1 MDLTLLEGR
10 IGGST
15 VYAQSLVSELRR
27 REDVD
32 VSVIS
37 SGSAGGPLATARWM
51 LAGANAGAHA
61 AGADILHCPAFLAP
75 LKSDV
80 PLVITIHD
88 LALGRM
94 PEGHAFEW
102 RMYYRLLVP
111 RLARKARVII
121 TPTETTKAD
130 VVAAFGIPPD
140 RVRAIHSGID
150 ERFFG
155 FTSRD
160 RAGLLAEPLIVFSGP
175 PIARKNL
182 DLVLRAMANARG
194 ETATRNARLH
204 ITGASGS
211 EHPRYDAMI
220 DDLGLRSRVTWT
232 GALPFQDLAELYRRA
247 DLLVYPSFLE
257 GFGFPPLEAMAV
269 GTPVVASNASCLPE
283 VLGDGALLVD
293 PHDDAGF
300 AQAVESVL
308 TDGDVRRGLVARGVA
323 RARQFTWSRCAEL
336 TVAAYRR
343 AAGVGPFSSAA

>member
-1 MDLTLLEGR
+1 MTLLEGR

-37 SGSAGGPLATARWM
+37 SGSAGGALATARWM
-51 LAGANAGAHA
+51 LSGANASAHA
-61 AGADILHCPAFLAP
+61 AGADVLHCPAFLAP
-75 LKSDV
+75 LKSV
-80 PLVITIHD
+80 
-88 LALGRM
+88 

-102 RMYYRLLVP
+102 RTYYRLFVP
-111 RLARKARVII
+111 RLARKAQVII
-121 TPTETTKAD
+121 THTETTKAD
-130 VVAAFGIPPD
+130 IVAAFGIPPD
-140 RVRAIHSGID
+140 RVRAIPSGVD
-150 ERFFG
+150 ERLFG
-155 FTSRD
+155 LARKD
-160 RAGLLAEPLIVFSGP
+160 RAGSLSEPIVVFSGP

-182 DLVLRAMANARG
+182 DLVLRVMANARG
-194 ETATRNARLH
+194 ESATRTARLH

-211 EHPRYDAMI
+211 DHPHYEAMI
-220 DDLGLRSRVTWT
+220 DDLGLRSRITWT
-232 GALPFQDLAELYRRA
+232 GALPFKDLAELYHRA
-247 DLLVYPSFLE
+247 DLLVYPSFIE

-300 AQAVESVL
+300 AMAVESVL
-308 TDGDVRRGLVARGVA
+308 TDQDVRQSLVARGMA
-323 RARQFTWSRCAEL
+323 RARHFTWSRCAEL

-343 AAGVGPFSSAA
+343 AAGVGPFSTAA